1 MSSGAGGG
9 VTFLGTGAG
18 ARVKK
23 SDSDHLWSGAG
34 IDFSKEG
41 PKPERSRS
49 QFFIKRLV
57 CLLLII
63 IIADCFLQSM
73 LQHNLQMCKTTSQEV
88 LKFLYNLM

>member
-41 PKPERSRS
+41 PEPESV
-49 QFFIKRLV
+49 F
-57 CLLLII
+57 
-63 IIADCFLQSM
+63 
-73 LQHNLQMCKTTSQEV
+73 
-88 LKFLYNLM
+88 Y